1 MFRPSDYQRHIPFQY
16 CIEEY
21 SGGDDGFDV
30 LFVGAGPASLSGAI
44 KLAQLSK
51 KDGRELSIAVVEKS
65 EAVGHH
71 ILSGAI
77 INPRAFRELFPEM
90 NEKDFPFSNA
100 VKKDSVYFLTKN
112 SSFAIPV
119 PPLMNNHGNYVSS
132 LSEAARWLAKK
143 AEELGVTIFTGFP
156 AKALLVKDGKVAG
169 IRTAEKGLGRNG
181 EKQGNFEPSVD
192 IEAKVT
198 VLGEGTKGFLSN
210 AFFRWQNI
218 PSENP
223 QIYAL
228 GVKEVWE
235 VRNPLD
241 SVVHTMGWPLT
252 SRLFGGSF
260 MYPMD
265 DRTISIG
272 LVVGLN
278 YADCSLDPHALFQL
292 MKTHRLFRKYLDSGE
307 RLEWGAKT
315 IPEGGY
321 YSVPERLSSDG
332 CLVIGDSAGLVN
344 VPSLKGVHYAMTSGI
359 LAARAI
365 HGAFSKNDLSSQS
378 LSSYDRAVKAS
389 FIMKD
394 LSLTRNMRQS
404 FESGFYMGMAN
415 SALMYATGG
424 AYPFRKLPLNRDAD
438 CERTFSM
445 PLDIKPDGKLTFS
458 KLDSVHKSGNMTRDN
473 IPKHLLAADNLSD
486 DVIESYVRI
495 CPAGV
500 YEKRD
505 GKLVINAPNCIDCMT
520 TDIIAPHWTPRE
532 GGSGP
537 RYKRM

>member
-1 MFRPSDYQRHIPFQY
+1 MFKPIDYQKHVSFQDF
-16 CIEEY
+16 IEEY
-21 SGGDDGFDV
+21 RGGAEGFDV

-51 KDGRELSIAVVEKS
+51 KGGKELSIAVVEKS
-65 EAVGHH
+65 EAIGHH

-77 INPRAFRELFPEM
+77 INPQAFRELFPEM
-90 NEKDFPFSNA
+90 GEKDFPFSST

-112 SSFAIPV
+112 SSVSLPV
-119 PPLMNNHGNYVSS
+119 PPLMNNHGNYIAS
-132 LSEAARWLAKK
+132 LSEATRWLAKK

-156 AKALLVKDGKVAG
+156 AKALLVRDGKVSG

-181 EKQGNFEPSVD
+181 ERQGNFEPSVD

-198 VLGEGTKGFLSN
+198 VLGEGTRGFLSRS
-210 AFFRWQNI
+210 FFRWQNI
-218 PSENP
+218 RSENP

-228 GVKEVWE
+228 GVKEIWE

-241 SVVHTMGWPLT
+241 SVVHTMGWPLP
-252 SRLFGGSF
+252 SKLFGGSF

-265 DRTISIG
+265 EKTISIG

-278 YADCSLDPHALFQL
+278 YPDYSLDPHALFQL
-292 MKTHRLFRKYLDSGE
+292 MKTHKLFRKYLGSGE

-332 CLVIGDSAGLVN
+332 CLVIGDSAGFVN
-344 VPSLKGVHYAMTSGI
+344 VPSLKGVHYSMSSGI
-359 LAARAI
+359 LAAKAI
-365 HGAFSKNDLSSQS
+365 HEAFEKSDFSSQS
-378 LSSYDRAVKAS
+378 LSAYDRYVRQS

-404 FESGFYMGMAN
+404 FDRGFYAGMVN

-424 AYPFRKLPLNRDAD
+424 RYPFKRLPVHRDAD
-438 CERTFSM
+438 YDRKFSK
-445 PLDIKPDGKLTFS
+445 PIDIKPDGKLTFS

-473 IPKHLLAADNLSD
+473 IPKHLITIDNIPD
-486 DVIESYVRI
+486 EVVESYVRI

-520 TDIIAPHWTPRE
+520 TDIIAPRWTPRE